1 MRIFSLF
8 ISFLL
13 ISLSLNAQDNGFIT
27 VTSEGS
33 VELPADVIRFNINLN
48 AEGDT
53 PQKAY
58 NLHKQR
64 EEALVKLLKKY
75 DIKEQHIR
83 FEPVAISKTN
93 AGRPYTKEETVYQT
107 RQSVSLTLSD
117 FEVYEQ
123 IQISLIEEGF
133 DNFSGNFLST
143 EAEKGKDRA
152 LRKAINN
159 AKEKARIIADE
170 SGVEMGSIVAI
181 EYTHRQIG
189 PAYARSNDMIAV
201 QASESQLMKYD
212 QVVTVMADITIK
224 FQIMS

>member
-1 MRIFSLF
+1 MRSLTLLF
-8 ISFLL
+8 SFLL
-13 ISLSLNAQDNGFIT
+13 ISFSINAQDPGFLTIS
-27 VTSEGS
+27 SEGS
-33 VELPADVIRFNINLN
+33 VELPADVIQFNVNVN

-64 EEALVKLLKKY
+64 EEALVRLLEKY
-75 DIKEQHIR
+75 DIEEKNIR

-93 AGRPYTKEETVYQT
+93 AGRSYNKEEAVYQT
-107 RQSVSLTLSD
+107 RQNVSLTLSD

-123 IQISLIEEGF
+123 IQITLIEEGF

-152 LRKAINN
+152 LRRAISN
-159 AKEKARIIADE
+159 AKEKARLIADE
-170 SGVEMGSIVAI
+170 SGVKMGSIVGI
-181 EYTHRQIG
+181 DYSHRQIG

-201 QASESQLMKYD
+201 QASENRLMKYD
-212 QVVTVMADITIK
+212 QVVRVMADITIK
-224 FQIMS
+224 FEIMR

>member
-1 MRIFSLF
+1 MRY
-8 ISFLL
+8 LL
-13 ISLSLNAQDNGFIT
+13 ICLSIILVPIISNAQDKGFIT
-27 VTSEGS
+27 ITSEGS
-33 VELPADVIRFNINLN
+33 VELQADIIRFNVNLN
-48 AEGDT
+48 AEEDT
-53 PQKAY
+53 PQEAY

-64 EEALVKLLKKY
+64 EEALVKLLEKY

-117 FEVYEQ
+117 FKVYEK

-143 EAEKGKDRA
+143 KAEEGKDRA
-152 LRKAINN
+152 LRRAISN

-170 SGVEMGSIVAI
+170 SGIEIGSIFAI
-181 EYTHRQIG
+181 EYNHRQIG
-189 PAYARSNDMIAV
+189 PAYARSNDMVAV
-201 QASESQLMKYD
+201 QASESRLMKYD

-224 FQIMS
+224 LQILK

>member
-1 MRIFSLF
+1 MRSLTLLF
-8 ISFLL
+8 SFLL
-13 ISLSLNAQDNGFIT
+13 ISFSINAQDPGFLTIS
-27 VTSEGS
+27 SEGS
-33 VELPADVIRFNINLN
+33 VELPADVIQFNVNVN

-64 EEALVKLLKKY
+64 EEALVRLLEKY
-75 DIKEQHIR
+75 DIEEKNIR

-93 AGRPYTKEETVYQT
+93 AGRSYNKEEAVYQT
-107 RQSVSLTLSD
+107 RQNVSLTLSD

-123 IQISLIEEGF
+123 IQITLIDEGF

-152 LRKAINN
+152 LRRAISN
-159 AKEKARIIADE
+159 AKEKASLIADE
-170 SGVEMGSIVAI
+170 SGVKMGSIVAI
-181 EYTHRQIG
+181 DYSHRQIG

-201 QASESQLMKYD
+201 QASENRLMKYD
-212 QVVTVMADITIK
+212 QVVRVMADITIK
-224 FQIMS
+224 FEIMR

>member
-1 MRIFSLF
+1 MRSLTLLF
-8 ISFLL
+8 SFLL
-13 ISLSLNAQDNGFIT
+13 ISFSINAQDPGFLTIS
-27 VTSEGS
+27 SEGS
-33 VELPADVIRFNINLN
+33 VELPADVIQFNVNVN
-48 AEGDT
+48 AEGNT

-64 EEALVKLLKKY
+64 EEALVRLLEKY
-75 DIKEQHIR
+75 DIEEKNIR

-93 AGRPYTKEETVYQT
+93 AGRPYNKEEAIYQT
-107 RQSVSLTLSD
+107 RQNVSLTLSD

-123 IQISLIEEGF
+123 IQITLIEEGF

-152 LRKAINN
+152 LRRAISN
-159 AKEKARIIADE
+159 AKEKARLIADE
-170 SGVEMGSIVAI
+170 SGVKMGNIVAI
-181 EYTHRQIG
+181 DYSHRQIG

-201 QASESQLMKYD
+201 QASENRLMKYD

-224 FQIMS
+224 FEIMK

>member
-1 MRIFSLF
+1 MRSLTLLF
-8 ISFLL
+8 SFLL
-13 ISLSLNAQDNGFIT
+13 ISFSINAQDPGFLTIS
-27 VTSEGS
+27 SEGS
-33 VELPADVIRFNINLN
+33 VELPADVIQFNVNVN

-64 EEALVKLLKKY
+64 EEALVRLLEKY
-75 DIKEQHIR
+75 DIEEKNIR

-93 AGRPYTKEETVYQT
+93 AGRSYNKEEAIYQT
-107 RQSVSLTLSD
+107 RQNVSLTLSD

-123 IQISLIEEGF
+123 IQITLIEEGF

-152 LRKAINN
+152 LRRAISN
-159 AKEKARIIADE
+159 AKEKARLIADE
-170 SGVEMGSIVAI
+170 SGVKMGSIVAI
-181 EYTHRQIG
+181 DYSHRQIG

-201 QASESQLMKYD
+201 QASENRLMKYD

-224 FQIMS
+224 FEIMR

>member
-1 MRIFSLF
+1 MRSLTLLF
-8 ISFLL
+8 SFLL
-13 ISLSLNAQDNGFIT
+13 ISFSINAQDPGFLTIS
-27 VTSEGS
+27 SEGS
-33 VELPADVIRFNINLN
+33 VELPADVIQFNVNVN

-58 NLHKQR
+58 NLHKQQ
-64 EEALVKLLKKY
+64 EEALVRLLEKY
-75 DIKEQHIR
+75 DIEEENIR

-93 AGRPYTKEETVYQT
+93 AGRSYNKEEAVYQT
-107 RQSVSLTLSD
+107 RQNVSLTLSD

-123 IQISLIEEGF
+123 IQITLIEEGF

-152 LRKAINN
+152 LRRAISN
-159 AKEKARIIADE
+159 AKEKARLIADE
-170 SGVEMGSIVAI
+170 SGVKMGSIVAI
-181 EYTHRQIG
+181 DYSHRQIG

-201 QASESQLMKYD
+201 QASENRLMKYD

-224 FQIMS
+224 FEIIK

>member
-1 MRIFSLF
+1 MRSLTLLF
-8 ISFLL
+8 SFLL
-13 ISLSLNAQDNGFIT
+13 ISFSINAQDPGFLTIS
-27 VTSEGS
+27 SEGS
-33 VELPADVIRFNINLN
+33 VELPADVIQFNVNVN

-64 EEALVKLLKKY
+64 EEALVRLLEKY
-75 DIKEQHIR
+75 DIEEKNIR

-93 AGRPYTKEETVYQT
+93 AGRPYNKEEAIYQT
-107 RQSVSLTLSD
+107 RQNVSLTLSD

-123 IQISLIEEGF
+123 IQITLIEEGF

-152 LRKAINN
+152 LRRAISN
-159 AKEKARIIADE
+159 AKEKARLIADE
-170 SGVEMGSIVAI
+170 SGVKMGSIVAI
-181 EYTHRQIG
+181 DYSHRQIG

-201 QASESQLMKYD
+201 QASENRLMKYD
-212 QVVTVMADITIK
+212 QVVRVMADITIK
-224 FQIMS
+224 FEIMR